1 MELRQDYTELVDR
14 GVPLIDTVPQRHVE
28 KLSRILS
35 SDADHL
41 LAYLTVSLI
50 LDGNPGIT
58 MERAVRLSL
67 MLEPEVAERIR
78 EVASSWET

>member
-1 MELRQDYTELVDR
+1 MELRQDYTELVGR

-50 LDGNPGIT
+50 LDGNPGIS